1 MKTLIQM
8 QADAQRA
15 VMAAH
20 DLRQQFS
27 TYASELDGLEAMGR
41 GDGQY
46 ADRCRSEMADAQESY
61 PAALEKVRVAH
72 ATLLAHLERPL
83 MSQLE
88 DWVSEEPLSGDD
100 F

>member
-8 QADAQRA
+8 QTDAQRA

-20 DLRQQFS
+20 DIRQQFS
-27 TYASELDGLEAMGR
+27 TYASSLEELEATGR
-41 GDGQY
+41 DGSPF
-46 ADRCRSEMADAQESY
+46 AGICRNEMAQAQEAY
-61 PAALEKVRVAH
+61 PAALEKVRVAQ
-72 ATLLAHLERPL
+72 AALLAHLERPL